1 MLYPEIPVNDGS
13 MGLAADFSTASSV
26 TVSIEDRRRWRRNS
40 VQIRRNRRATIP
52 VTIPTMMP
60 IFGALRLD
68 VVVSPEGP
76 GMVVLVD
83 MAMLVDIVVLID
95 GTAAAV

>member
-1 MLYPEIPVNDGS
+1 MNDWS
-13 MGLAADFSTASSV
+13 MGLAADFSTVSSV
-26 TVSIEDRRRWRRNS
+26 TVSIEDCRRWRRNS

-60 IFGALRLD
+60 IFGALCLD

-76 GMVVLVD
+76 GMAVLVDMVVLVD

-95 GTAAAV
+95 GTDAAV